1 MKKTAWLIDSN
12 IYVYEAW
19 SYYKSP
25 IKDQQGQPI
34 HAVIGFL
41 YFVYQLLMKERPA
54 VIAFAFDEQL
64 KHSHRKA
71 LYPAYKANR
80 RPTPPKL
87 LMQFKYCRDFLDALG
102 LYQASNHF
110 YEADDLIG
118 TWTRQLRERGY
129 KLNLVSA
136 DKDLLQ
142 LIEED
147 DYWWSYQQNYKH
159 SAKSFHKRF
168 HIYPYQVADQLA
180 LAGDKSD
187 NIPGIA
193 GIGMS
198 TAAKLLRKFG
208 NIDGIFAHQAEL
220 HKMQIHHAKQIQDAI
235 AEQQDIIRLGQ
246 QLSLIKCD
254 IAEVNSENI
263 LQKRSINYATFAQLC
278 RQLQLSEERQ
288 MQWISLIETL
298 YPIDFTS
305 ELASPRS

>member
-19 SYYKSP
+19 NYYKSP
-25 IKDQQGQPI
+25 IKDQDGQPI
-34 HAVIGFL
+34 QAVIGFL
-41 YFVYQLLMKERPA
+41 HFVYQLLMKERPA
-54 VIAFAFDEQL
+54 VIAFAFDEKL

-80 RPTPPKL
+80 KPIPPKL
-87 LMQFKYCRDFLDALG
+87 AVQFTYCRAFLDSLG

-129 KLNLVSA
+129 KLILVSA

-142 LIEED
+142 LIEAD
-147 DYWWSYQQNYKH
+147 DYWWSYQRNYKH
-159 SAKSFHKRF
+159 SVKSFHKRF
-168 HIYPYQVADQLA
+168 RLHPSQVADQLA

-208 NIDGIFAHQAEL
+208 SIDGIFAQQNQL
-220 HKMQIHHAKQIQDAI
+220 HKMQIRSAKQIQEAI
-235 AEQQDIIRLGQ
+235 ITQHDMIRLGQ
-246 QLSLIKCD
+246 QLSIIKCD
-254 IAEVNSENI
+254 ITEVNSENI
-263 LQKRSINYATFAQLC
+263 LDKRSIDYSAFSKLC
-278 RQLQLSEERQ
+278 QQLQLNEERQ
-288 MQWISLIETL
+288 MQWLNLVKTL
-298 YPIDFTS
+298 YPSLI
-305 ELASPRS
+305 